1 MKSKVLNY
9 PKQRKHTYH
18 FLDYAKEFSP
28 VYLSIEVDF
37 NNIQQ
42 ARERIFIE
50 SATKISYITFIIKSI
65 SQVLK
70 KYPKANA
77 AVKGAFFPKIAFYE
91 DVIAKFTLDKTIDD
105 ERIVLSGK
113 VLNGDTKSLEMIQ
126 SDIDHYKNSAFQE
139 VEEFKSI
146 HKLHSLPTWLGN
158 ILYKK
163 NVDNLEKRHNIQGT
177 FTVTSLG
184 HKPIKHFYPITS
196 STLCFGIGSIEEQPK
211 VIKDRVEI
219 RPILPICLTFD
230 HRAIDGALAADILTE
245 IKTHL
250 ENWGN

>member
-18 FLDYAKEFSP
+18 FLDYAKKFSP

-37 NNIQQ
+37 NNIQK
-42 ARERIFIE
+42 ARERILNE
-50 SATKISYITFIIKSI
+50 TETKISYISFIIQSI
-65 SQVLK
+65 SQVLRS
-70 KYPKANA
+70 YPKANA
-77 AVKGAFFPKIAFYE
+77 AVKGSFFPKIAFY
-91 DVIAKFTLDKTIDD
+91 DDIIAKFTLDKTIDD
-105 ERIVLSGK
+105 ERVVLSGK
-113 VLNGDTKSLEMIQ
+113 VLNSDTKTLESIQ
-126 SDIDHYKNSAFQE
+126 NDIDYYKNSTFQQIE
-139 VEEFKSI
+139 DFKPI

-158 ILYKK
+158 VLYKK
-163 NVDNLEKRHNIQGT
+163 NIDDLKKRHNIQGT

-211 VIKDRVEI
+211 VIESKVEI

-230 HRAIDGALAADILTE
+230 HRTIDGALAADILTE
-245 IKTHL
+245 IKTKL
-250 ENWGN
+250 ESWGS